1 MHYIIFFI
9 ICRIGNT
16 STTSKTQNNIDTC
29 PMCVKKFPSVDDL
42 KNHILECGLNKA
54 KELIHKC
61 PSCNYATKRERDLK
75 RHLETKHNTT
85 NDVNIETDNGNRQL
99 LLTTTPPSPKS
110 NIEERSPP
118 NKLRR
123 VSSSATRC
131 SKEEKEP
138 SRKMEMS
145 STCNQRPQT
154 TSRKHCH
161 RIIERVEE
169 FMKDGK
175 KVKETET
182 NSWDWEEM

>member
-1 MHYIIFFI
+1 
-9 ICRIGNT
+9 
-16 STTSKTQNNIDTC
+16 
-29 PMCVKKFPSVDDL
+29 MCFKKFPSVDDL
-42 KNHILECGLNKA
+42 KNHILQCGLNKA

-75 RHLETKHNTT
+75 RHPEIKHNTT
-85 NDVNIETDNGNRQL
+85 NDVNIEKEL

-138 SRKMEMS
+138 SGKMEMS
-145 STCNQRPQT
+145 STCDQRPQT
-154 TSRKHCH
+154 TSRKQCH
-161 RIIERVEE
+161 RVIERVVE
-169 FMKDGK
+169 FMEDGK

-182 NSWDWEEM
+182 NSGRNVNYKFII